1 MILLGDEE
9 LAALGEEPIS
19 RRINS
24 FLSESAAEQ
33 ATSESSPFQ
42 YAILPNTCELDKIQE
57 ELRHLELDRQERVS
71 SIASRGVPE
80 RGGKPPDAGTT
91 VTHCRLID

>member
-57 ELRHLELDRQERVS
+57 ELRHLELDLV
-71 SIASRGVPE
+71 
-80 RGGKPPDAGTT
+80 DAI
-91 VTHCRLID
+91 HCYEEQVEELKFWRYLHLSLKICSLM